1 MREPDVD
8 RERDAA
14 PAAPAQL
21 TVMSS
26 GSAARPGPE
35 GPSGIVR
42 VEPETRSER
51 VESRSWASEPHYRRW
66 AHSHLGC
73 GRAGGTPSAS
83 VDASSALKVTVE
95 NSVGL
100 RPTLPVKVRAS
111 GPH

>member
-1 MREPDVD
+1 MGVVPY
-8 RERDAA
+8 
-14 PAAPAQL
+14 
-21 TVMSS
+21 
-26 GSAARPGPE
+26 
-35 GPSGIVR
+35 
-42 VEPETRSER
+42 
-51 VESRSWASEPHYRRW
+51 YRRW

-111 GPH
+111 SAGRDG

>member
-1 MREPDVD
+1 MTQCSTPPPL
-8 RERDAA
+8 RERGTGGAA
-14 PAAPAQL
+14 WR
-21 TVMSS
+21 
-26 GSAARPGPE
+26 SALPVGVVPY
-35 GPSGIVR
+35 
-42 VEPETRSER
+42 
-51 VESRSWASEPHYRRW
+51 YRRW

>member
-1 MREPDVD
+1 MHLFAMALSGVSSLSQVD
-8 RERDAA
+8 R
-14 PAAPAQL
+14 L
-21 TVMSS
+21 SLV
-26 GSAARPGPE
+26 
-35 GPSGIVR
+35 
-42 VEPETRSER
+42 
-51 VESRSWASEPHYRRW
+51 SRLSLSVCYNPHYRRW